1 MEFLTFM
8 AISFLLVIGLM
19 YAVSSEGSNP
29 TPMQI
34 KNRIKMRRA
43 WRKFKRTLAIDEVLA
58 PFIGGLILIFFITVF
73 VFKVHGV
80 I

>member
-1 MEFLTFM
+1 
-8 AISFLLVIGLM
+8 
-19 YAVSSEGSNP
+19 
-29 TPMQI
+29 
-34 KNRIKMRRA
+34 MRRW
-43 WRKFKRTLAIDEVLA
+43 WRKFKRTLAVDEVLA